1 MFIYVCLDTFFCAIF
16 FSSYLYFFQKA
27 FKAKVVQRTGG
38 RGGPDRAVF
47 HSSFLINSLGSS
59 FQTLRLDSLFSLIF
73 PKQSKRFTIRKS
85 AGKRVGPALQ

>member
-1 MFIYVCLDTFFCAIF
+1 MCVWIPFFCAIF

-27 FKAKVVQRTGG
+27 FKAKVVQRTTLG

-47 HSSFLINSLGSS
+47 HSSFLINSQGSN